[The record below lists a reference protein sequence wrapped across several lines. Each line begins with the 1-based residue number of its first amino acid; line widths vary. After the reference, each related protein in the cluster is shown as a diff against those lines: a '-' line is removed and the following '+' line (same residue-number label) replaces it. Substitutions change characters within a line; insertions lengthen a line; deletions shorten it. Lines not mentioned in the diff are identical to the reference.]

1 MKKIFAFILAVVCMF
16 ALAACSAKEEG
27 GNTPTE
33 EKFVMQRG
41 SYDADK
47 TYFENKATGLKIRI
61 PDTFSTYTEA
71 DLAKAFLSGVT
82 GEELAAWTEED
93 LKTRTIIPE
102 MAIVNYSNGSNMNI
116 QYENL
121 AAENALSADAET
133 YIKVA
138 TSKLGRDS
146 GYNVGEI
153 TTDYLGGKE
162 YKAVEVS
169 SVQSGYNISQKLYCR
184 RVDDYI
190 TVIVMTELGTDTD
203 FSTFTNLFE

>member
-1 MKKIFAFILAVVCMF
+1 MDR
-16 ALAACSAKEEG
+16 
-27 GNTPTE
+27 
-33 EKFVMQRG
+33 RG
-41 SYDADK
+41 
-47 TYFENKATGLKIRI
+47 
-61 PDTFSTYTEA
+61 P
-71 DLAKAFLSGVT
+71 
-82 GEELAAWTEED
+82 ED
-93 LKTRTIIPE
+93 QDHHSRDGDSQLLERK
-102 MAIVNYSNGSNMNI
+102 
-116 QYENL
+116 QHENL